1 MLKKWLKRIL
11 ISLVILIVVAAAAV
25 LTLLPPQ
32 LEKARNRV
40 TPHAPYQISE
50 SALAKHKALTIM
62 DWHCDALLWDRD
74 LLKRSDYGHVDI
86 PRLQEGN
93 VAVQVFAAVTKSP
106 SGQNYKSNKAD
117 SDNITALAMVQLWP
131 VSAWS
136 SLLSRAVYQADRL
149 NRFAARDPGRLM
161 VVRSRSD
168 LEKGLEARR
177 KAAAGGGVGPVMGLL
192 DLEGLHCLEGKL
204 ENLDLLFD
212 SGYRVAGLLHF
223 FDNEL
228 GGSLHG
234 QSHGGLTEFGRA
246 AVKKMDEKKMIIDL
260 AHSSPQVVD
269 DVLKL
274 STRPVVVSHTG
285 VYGAC
290 KSPRN
295 ISDAQMK
302 RIAAKGGLI
311 GIGYWDVVCDISPDG
326 VVKSLRYAIDLVGE
340 DHVALG
346 SDFDGTTTTA
356 FDTSELA
363 VLTRKMM
370 EAGFTDSEIQK
381 VMGGNSIKFLMANLP

>member
-11 ISLVILIVVAAAAV
+11 IFLIILIVVAAAAV
-25 LTLLPPQ
+25 VTALPPM
-32 LEKARNRV
+32 LEKARNKV
-40 TPHAPYQISE
+40 TPHAPYQISAK
-50 SALAKHKALTIM
+50 ALEKHQALTIM

-86 PRLQEGN
+86 PRLNEGN

-106 SGQNYKSNKAD
+106 SGQNYKSNKGD

-131 VSAWS
+131 TSAWS
-136 SLLSRAVYQADRL
+136 SLLARAEYLAARL
-149 NRFAARDPGRLM
+149 NKFATRAPDQLL
-161 VVRSRSD
+161 VVRNRDD
-168 LEKGLEARR
+168 LAKGLEARAR
-177 KAAAGGGVGPVMGLL
+177 SAAKGETGPVMGLL

-204 ENLDLLFD
+204 ENLDVLFEA
-212 SGYRVAGLLHF
+212 GYRVAGLLHF
-223 FDNEL
+223 FDNEV

-246 AVKKMDEKKMIIDL
+246 VVKKIDEKKMIIDL

-269 DVLKL
+269 EVLEL
-274 STRPVVVSHTG
+274 TTRPVVVSHTG

-295 ISDAQMK
+295 LTDAQMK
-302 RIAAKGGLI
+302 RIAARGGLI
-311 GIGYWDVVCDISPDG
+311 GIGYWDVVCDIRPEG

-346 SDFDGTTTTA
+346 SDFDGSTTTA

-363 VLTRKMM
+363 VLTQKMM
-370 EAGFTDSEIQK
+370 EAGFTDQEIEK
-381 VMGGNSIKFLMANLP
+381 VMGGNSIKFLRANLP

>member
-11 ISLVILIVVAAAAV
+11 ISLTILVVAAVVAV
-25 LTLLPPQ
+25 LTVLPRQ

-40 TPHAPYQISE
+40 TPHAPYQVSD
-50 SALAKHKALTIM
+50 SALAKHKTLTIM

-74 LLKRSDYGHVDI
+74 LLQRSDYGHVDI
-86 PRLQEGN
+86 PRLNEGN

-106 SGQNYKSNKAD
+106 SGQNYQSNKGD

-136 SLLSRAVYQADRL
+136 SLLARAVHQADRL
-149 NRFAARDPGRLM
+149 NGFAARDPQRLL
-161 VVRSRSD
+161 VLRTRGD
-168 LEKGLEARR
+168 LEKGLEDRR
-177 KAAAGGGVGPVMGLL
+177 QAAASGGTGPVMGLL

-204 ENLDLLFD
+204 ENLDVLFEA
-212 SGYRVAGLLHF
+212 GYRVAGLLHF
-223 FDNEL
+223 FDNEV

-234 QSHGGLTEFGRA
+234 QSHGGLTDFGRA
-246 AVKKMDEKKMIIDL
+246 VVAKLDEKKMIIDL

-269 DVLKL
+269 EVLQL

-295 ISDAQMK
+295 LTDEQMK
-302 RIAAKGGLI
+302 RIAARGGLI
-311 GIGYWDVVCDISPDG
+311 GIGYWDVVCDISPEG
-326 VVKSLRYAIDLVGE
+326 VVRSLRYAMDLVGE

-363 VLTRKMM
+363 VLTQKMV
-370 EAGFTDSEIQK
+370 EAGFTDRQIEK
-381 VMGGNSIKFLMANLP
+381 VMGGNSIRFLMANLP